1 MSIRTEE
8 TFSDD
13 EGSAYL
19 WLFAAGHL
27 LLLWSSVIHHRHRV
41 TLESVIR
48 PGRSGHMVRPHLGSN
63 QCANVNGKFQ
73 CQTGDCASGQIPCN
87 GAGGIPPVTLAEF
100 TLAANNG
107 QDFFDISLVDGFNLP
122 LSIAPQLGS
131 GGCTPV
137 SCSANMNAVCPPELQ
152 VKGSDGGVVA
162 CNSACL
168 AFNQPQYCCTESY
181 GTPQTCPPTNYSNIF
196 KSQCPQAYSYAYD
209 DTTALASCTAD
220 PTADSSA
227 SQLRELVISAGPV
240 YTAKGKATGSF
251 GAGSS
256 KGNVSEH
263 DRGLEEVFDSLET
276 LKKLPHEAPSLAPK
290 LAGKGNK
297 ENTDVNLQERDNSV
311 AAKGSIVQMDS
322 SLNSRAVPG
331 PGQRNHMAVRI
342 VEEGQRGVLWEVGDC
357 SMSGP
362 IRSSGARSAQRL
374 AASAKADWISLPL
387 SNVTSKPSLANT
399 GIDGNVR
406 TLSGDRPTDI
416 STANIVQEVLDGVSK
431 QV

>member
-209 DTTALASCTAD
+209 DTTALASSD

-331 PGQRNHMAVRI
+331 PGQ
-342 VEEGQRGVLWEVGDC
+342 
-357 SMSGP
+357 
-362 IRSSGARSAQRL
+362 
-374 AASAKADWISLPL
+374 
-387 SNVTSKPSLANT
+387 
-399 GIDGNVR
+399 
-406 TLSGDRPTDI
+406 
-416 STANIVQEVLDGVSK
+416 
-431 QV
+431 